1 MYACGTV
8 ETDSFVQIN
17 GVLPIV
23 YPGNANKASDYTC
36 IVFIFV
42 YALGY
47 SMGFGPA
54 AWVYGSEVCAC
65 SARSRLDKS
74 SMRS

>member
-1 MYACGTV
+1 MLPLAYPNN
-8 ETDSFVQIN
+8 IN
-17 GVLPIV
+17 RS
-23 YPGNANKASDYTC
+23 SDYVC

-54 AWVYGSEVCAC
+54 AWVYGSEV
-65 SARSRLDKS
+65 RPK
-74 SMRS
+74 